1 MTNNER
7 ERAIRLALAKSIIHQ
22 AGTLALGY
30 FNRYDTLEVQSKTT
44 AQDLFSEADTHVER
58 LIREAIAERFP
69 DDGLIGEEYPGIAGH
84 SDYDWVIDP
93 IDGTSCF
100 LYGLPTWCVVITVL
114 ERGVAVLGLTYE
126 ACRDQLYW
134 AALGQGAFRN
144 ETPIAVNR
152 QAQIRD
158 GLTAIGGSNASYS
171 AQVGGIIER
180 VLAAGG
186 SYMRNG
192 STALTL
198 AHVAAGH
205 YVGYFQP
212 LLNSWDC
219 VAGLLLVS
227 EAGGVTNDFL
237 ATTGLHDR
245 GDVFAAAPQVAEQF
259 QRLID
264 QGSGQAGPSDSK
276 ACADGPTKFASSL

>member
-1 MTNNER
+1 MTDNER
-7 ERAIRLALAKSIIHQ
+7 ERATRLALAKTIIQQ
-22 AGTLALGY
+22 AGALALRY
-30 FNRYDTLEVQSKTT
+30 FERYGTLDVQSKST
-44 AQDLFSEADTHVER
+44 AQDLFSEADTHVES

-69 DDGLIGEEYPGIAGH
+69 ADGLVGEEYGAVAGKG
-84 SDYDWVIDP
+84 DYEWVIDP

-100 LYGLPTWCVVITVL
+100 LYGLPTWCVVIAVL
-114 ERGVAVLGLTYE
+114 ERGIPVLGLTYD

-134 AALGQGAFRN
+134 TSLGKGAFRN
-144 ETPIAVNR
+144 DTRIGVNR
-152 QAQIRD
+152 QARICD
-158 GLTAIGGSNASYS
+158 GLTAIGGSDASYS
-171 AQVGGIIER
+171 ARVGGIVER
-180 VLAAGG
+180 LLAAGG

-219 VAGLLLVS
+219 LAGLLLVS

-237 ATTGLHDR
+237 ATSGLFGK
-245 GDVFAAAPQVAEQF
+245 GDVFAAAPQIAAELAG
-259 QRLID
+259 LIAMNAARH
-264 QGSGQAGPSDSK
+264 GSRA
-276 ACADGPTKFASSL
+276 